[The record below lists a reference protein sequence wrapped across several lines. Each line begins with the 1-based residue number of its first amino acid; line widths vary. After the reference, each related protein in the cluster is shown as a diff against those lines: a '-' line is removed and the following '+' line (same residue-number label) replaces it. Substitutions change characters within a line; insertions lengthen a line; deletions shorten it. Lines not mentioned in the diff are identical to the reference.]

1 MATKTIKRA
10 VSTALI
16 AGLFTGAAMAP
27 ASAQNE
33 AKQAAPE
40 AFIAN
45 YSENNS
51 HAAWNFP
58 FAEVPVPAVAEVA
71 APVEA
76 AAAPIAAP
84 IAAAVSAVV
93 DFATSRNGFAYVYGA
108 NGPDSFDCS
117 GLMQWAHA
125 QAGITIPRTSNEQWA
140 AGTPV
145 SLDALQPG
153 DIVVMYGGG
162 HVAMYIGNGMVVHAL
177 NEGTGVIIDA
187 MASYPVDGA
196 VRF

>member
-10 VSTALI
+10 ASTALI

-27 ASAQNE
+27 AAAQQGG

-40 AFIAN
+40 VWVAN

-58 FAEVPVPAVAEVA
+58 FKEIALPPAPAPEVAPAPEAVA
-71 APVEA
+71 APIVA
-76 AAAPIAAP
+76 AF
-84 IAAAVSAVV
+84 SAVV
-93 DFATSRNGFAYVYGA
+93 DFTTSKQGFAYVYGA
-108 NGPDSFDCS
+108 NGPDAFDCS
-117 GLMQWAHA
+117 GLMQWAYA
-125 QAGITIPRTSNEQWA
+125 QAGVSIPRTSNEQWA

-187 MASYPVDGA
+187 MSSYPVDGA